1 MNLTITKHVCIFM
14 LTASCCALSAFAQ
27 TGGFSVAQTAG
38 PVAGPGPVTTIGVAG
53 AFARGSAAA
62 PVVGAPYSATVT
74 NESVQTLADGNRIV
88 QSSSGTI
95 ARDSQGRTRQD
106 TMLPPIGNLSAA
118 NAPHLIFIHDPVAQ
132 TSYTL
137 NLTDKTAQKMPVP
150 PLPPLPLPLLNGKGD
165 GLDVAIADV
174 AIASGA
180 ELSRGAR
187 GPAGAGPDA
196 LYIQTNDMAAASG
209 QLPPPPMIAQK
220 VFLTNDQGQATTE
233 DLGSQTMEGV
243 FVTGLRTIHTIPA
256 GQIGND
262 KPIAVVT
269 EVWTSPDLKTIVYS
283 KRSDPRMGEQT
294 FQLTDITRADPDGSL
309 FTVPADFKV
318 VEGPKPI
325 LYRMNQ

>member
-1 MNLTITKHVCIFM
+1 MNPTIRKGVCIFI
-14 LTASCCALSAFAQ
+14 LAGSSCTVSAFAQ

-38 PVAGPGPVTTIGVAG
+38 PVLGPGPVTIGVAG
-53 AFARGSAAA
+53 AFARGSAA

-88 QSSSGTI
+88 QNSTGTI

-118 NAPHLIFIHDPVAQ
+118 NAPRLVFIHDPVAQ

-165 GLDVAIADV
+165 GLDVG
-174 AIASGA
+174 IASGA
-180 ELSRGAR
+180 EVGRGAP
-187 GPAGAGPDA
+187 GPAGPGPDA

-209 QLPPPPMIAQK
+209 QLPNPAMIAQK
-220 VFLTNDQGQATTE
+220 IFLTNEQGQATTE

-243 FVTGLRTIHTIPA
+243 FVTGVRTTRTVPA

-262 KPIAVVT
+262 RPISIVT

-294 FQLTDITRADPDGSL
+294 FQLTNVTRTEPDVSL
-309 FTVPADFKV
+309 FTVPADFKL

-325 LYRMNQ
+325 IYRSNQ

>member
-14 LTASCCALSAFAQ
+14 LTASCCALSTFAQ

-38 PVAGPGPVTTIGVAG
+38 PVPGPGPVTIGVAG

-180 ELSRGAR
+180 EVSRGAR
-187 GPAGAGPDA
+187 GPAGPGPDA

-209 QLPPPPMIAQK
+209 QLPNPPMIAQK

-243 FVTGLRTIHTIPA
+243 FVTGVRTTHTIPA

-262 KPIAVVT
+262 RPIAIVT
-269 EVWTSPDLKTIVYS
+269 EIWTSPDLKTIIYS
-283 KRSDPRMGEQT
+283 KRSDPRMGELT
-294 FQLTDITRADPDGSL
+294 FQLTNITRAEPDASM
-309 FTVPADFKV
+309 FTVPADFRV

>member
-27 TGGFSVAQTAG
+27 TGGLSVAQTAG

-180 ELSRGAR
+180 EVSRGAR

-243 FVTGLRTIHTIPA
+243 FVTGVRTTRTIAA

-262 KPIAVVT
+262 KPISIVT

-294 FQLTDITRADPDGSL
+294 FQLTNITRAEPDASL
-309 FTVPADFKV
+309 FTVPADFKL

-325 LYRMNQ
+325 IYRSNQ